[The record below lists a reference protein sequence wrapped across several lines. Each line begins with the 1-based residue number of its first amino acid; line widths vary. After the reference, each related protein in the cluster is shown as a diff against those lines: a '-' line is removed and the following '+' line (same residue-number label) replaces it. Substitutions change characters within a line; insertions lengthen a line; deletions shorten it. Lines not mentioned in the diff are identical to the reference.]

1 MYNSEANIE
10 TSTLIATWLEQ
21 GGESLYAAEWK
32 LRIRISRFQVLL
44 GQKALFLAAFVKLA
58 QACSFLF
65 SKAEAQV
72 FAVITATKIAIEL
85 FLFGD
90 QFVDAG
96 QVLITQAAQTVGDWF
111 GIDNLGADKPER
123 VHERKTDNF
132 VPLFA
137 EVPEIKFVSVQLTKT
152 NRLIANE

>member
-1 MYNSEANIE
+1 MFS
-10 TSTLIATWLEQ
+10 W
-21 GGESLYAAEWK
+21 
-32 LRIRISRFQVLL
+32 
-44 GQKALFLAAFVKLA
+44 QKALFQTAFVELA
-58 QACSFLF
+58 QTCPFLF
-65 SKAEAQV
+65 AKAEAQV
-72 FAVITATKIAIEL
+72 SPVITATKFAIEL

-90 QFVDAG
+90 QLVDAG

-111 GIDNLGADKPER
+111 GTDNLGADKPER

-137 EVPEIKFVSVQLTKT
+137 KVPEIKFVSVLLTKT